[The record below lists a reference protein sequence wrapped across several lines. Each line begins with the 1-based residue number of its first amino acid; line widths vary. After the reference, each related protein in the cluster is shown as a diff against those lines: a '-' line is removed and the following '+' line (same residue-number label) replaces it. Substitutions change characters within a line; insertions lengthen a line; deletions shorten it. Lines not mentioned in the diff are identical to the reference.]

1 LKKSEGLKTNI
12 VKNFNLTKQTE
23 VLKGIL
29 DKYVKIAQP
38 VQLKLP
44 EIKKL

>member
-1 LKKSEGLKTNI
+1 LK
-12 VKNFNLTKQTE
+12 KQTE
-23 VLKGIL
+23 VLKGII
-29 DKYVKIAQP
+29 DKYVKVAQP